1 MAINTKHQIDME
13 INLRTLTLLLAII
26 TTALS
31 AGLFYTWT
39 ISVIPGLKNISH
51 RSYLDAMQSINRAI
65 LNPGFFIIFFGS
77 MVLLIMSAY
86 LQYKVSA
93 NISFWLIVGAII
105 FYGIG
110 TMGVT
115 IFGNVPMNES
125 LDLINLSKLSTDE
138 LKLTRLSYEGK
149 WNQFNTIR
157 TVFSLLAF
165 IAILLVSL
173 VSDTITSNFN

>member
-1 MAINTKHQIDME
+1 MELNME

-31 AGLFYTWT
+31 AGLFYAWT
-39 ISVIPGLKNISH
+39 ISVIPGLKSIPH
-51 RSYLDAMQSINRAI
+51 RSYLEAMQSINRAI

-93 NISFWLIVGAII
+93 SITFWLIVIAII

-110 TMGVT
+110 TLGVT

-125 LDLINLSKLSTDE
+125 LDLINLGKLSADE
-138 LKLTRLSYEGK
+138 LKLTRISYEGK

-157 TVFSLLAF
+157 TVFSVLAF
-165 IAILLVSL
+165 TAILLAGFFNA
-173 VSDTITSNFN
+173 TITTKI